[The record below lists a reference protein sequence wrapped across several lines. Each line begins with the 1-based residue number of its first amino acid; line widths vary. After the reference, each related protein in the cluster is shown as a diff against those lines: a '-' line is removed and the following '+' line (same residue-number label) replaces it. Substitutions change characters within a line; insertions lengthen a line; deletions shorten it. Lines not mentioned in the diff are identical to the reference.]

1 MSKDKKNNLYL
12 IAEPHI
18 VKRYCLVL
26 KEREDE
32 LDSIEKVIEFLEN
45 NDQTNVTEVCRSL
58 TGEDAYAFAKTEKDL
73 CVIIKET
80 PEVTE

>member
-18 VKRYCLVL
+18 AKRYCLAL

-32 LDSIEKVIEFLEN
+32 LDNIEKVIEFLESN
-45 NDQTNVTEVCRSL
+45 GWINVTEVYQSL
-58 TGEDAYAFAKTEKDL
+58 TGEDAYALAKTEKDL
-73 CVIIKET
+73 RVIIQET
-80 PEVTE
+80 LEVAE